1 MLRRQN
7 PRQSDRQDK
16 IVGVRMTLKSLVR
29 RPPRRGPERGADLGT
44 IVRVRSGPARLGHSE
59 LGILDLCLLLEIRLP
74 RLRTGTLGHRDIVPK
89 RLYPKIFMSTTFGFS
104 HSLWAEKLCGDWA
117 ETEP

>member
-1 MLRRQN
+1 M
-7 PRQSDRQDK
+7 
-16 IVGVRMTLKSLVR
+16 
-29 RPPRRGPERGADLGT
+29 GT

-104 HSLWAEKLCGDWA
+104 HGLWAEKLCGDWA

>member
-7 PRQSDRQDK
+7 PRQSDRQDE

-74 RLRTGTLGHRDIVPK
+74 ILELGPWVTETLSQRDFIP
-89 RLYPKIFMSTTFGFS
+89 RFS
-104 HSLWAEKLCGDWA
+104 YIHHIWVQSWPLGREVVWGLGRD
-117 ETEP
+117 

>member
-7 PRQSDRQDK
+7 PRQSDRQDE

-74 RLRTGTLGHRDIVPK
+74 RLRTGTLGHREHCPK
-89 RLYPKIFMSTTFGFS
+89 
-104 HSLWAEKLCGDWA
+104 
-117 ETEP
+117 ETLSQDFHIHHIWVQSWPLGREVVWGLGRD